1 MRFTWLG
8 HNCWQIGLTNRTLLI
23 DPFLDESP
31 TSPVKAAEVAC
42 DEILISHGHFDH
54 ISDAAA
60 IATRTGATVYA
71 NFEVGEW
78 LKSQGVTE
86 SKIHPMNLGGGVDA
100 DWGRVTMT
108 LAHHSSSLPD
118 GSYGGNP
125 GGFLLEV
132 EGKRAYLACDTA
144 LFLDMKLLAMPKLDL
159 AILPIGDRF
168 TMGIAQSVEAT
179 LLLNPQHVLPC
190 HYNTWPPI
198 AQDAA
203 KWASEML
210 QKTAAE
216 PHVLTPGESFE
227 LQ

>member
-1 MRFTWLG
+1 
-8 HNCWQIGLTNRTLLI
+8 
-23 DPFLDESP
+23 ESP

-86 SKIHPMNLGGGVDA
+86 SKIQPMNLGGGVDA

-144 LFLDMKLLAMPKLDL
+144 LF
-159 AILPIGDRF
+159 
-168 TMGIAQSVEAT
+168 
-179 LLLNPQHVLPC
+179 
-190 HYNTWPPI
+190 
-198 AQDAA
+198 
-203 KWASEML
+203 
-210 QKTAAE
+210 
-216 PHVLTPGESFE
+216 
-227 LQ
+227 